1 MNTAGIMMS
10 LDPSPLMEKGG
21 TWVVLYCLT
30 LSGREGGGPLRAY
43 FTISQRPQNGVQYTI
58 IIYVRTVKDFYKE
71 NFI

>member
-10 LDPSPLMEKGG
+10 LDPLPLMEKGG

-43 FTISQRPQNGVQYTI
+43 FTISQRPQNGVL
-58 IIYVRTVKDFYKE
+58 YVRTVKDFYKE